1 MADCDIADLGCHLG
15 NQVSEWGQ
23 SAAESF
29 VKSLGEG
36 AVSVLEWL
44 NTFWLGM
51 PTPDVNSSPVATI
64 QENLSWYTFLFALIG
79 ILIALGRMALT
90 HEFRSGAGAVRM
102 IVNLIVVSAVL
113 ATGFTSLM
121 AAGDAF
127 APWVV
132 ERVTGEPMSLQGFM
146 SVDLLLAAGVGPALI
161 LALLAFLASL
171 ANVAFMLVRG
181 ALVLVL
187 FAFLPTLAAAS
198 GSESGAQAFRK
209 AMGWLLAFI
218 LFKPVAGGIYALGI
232 LMLRQPPQITGLD
245 PAANSIYVTSL
256 AIVILLAA
264 ALALPALIKFVAPV
278 AAGGSSGAFSG
289 AGAAA
294 GVVATGAAVV
304 AIGATGGAAAPAAA
318 GAGTTATTSGTAA
331 ATTGTGTT
339 AAANGAASGG
349 AAGGGAAGGGGST
362 PSGGGGSGTG
372 GSSPAG
378 AASDGSS
385 TSSGA
390 GTSSSG
396 ASPRSTSGSGA
407 SPSETTSTGTN
418 GASGAQPAAA
428 PDNSG
433 ATTATTGSSSPDRTR
448 VGAQVVGDLANTG
461 ATAAGAM
468 DDVTEEKR

>member
-1 MADCDIADLGCHLG
+1 MDEACESWHDFACHIG
-15 NQVSEWGQ
+15 NGASAIGQ
-23 SAAESF
+23 SAAADF
-29 VKSLGEG
+29 VRSIGDG
-36 AVSVLEWL
+36 TVSVLEWL

-51 PTPDVNSSPVATI
+51 PSPDVNSSPVTTI
-64 QENLSWYTFLFALIG
+64 QQNLSWYTFFFALVG

-102 IVNLIVVSAVL
+102 IVNLIVVSAAL
-113 ATGFTSLM
+113 TTGFTALM

-127 APWVV
+127 APWIV
-132 ERVTGEPMSLQGFM
+132 ERVTGEPMSLQGFLTR
-146 SVDLLLAAGVGPALI
+146 DLFLATGVGPGLI

-171 ANVAFMLVRG
+171 ANVAFMIVRS

-209 AMGWLLAFI
+209 AIGWLLAFI

-232 LMLRQPPQITGLD
+232 LMLRQPPQISGLD
-245 PAANSIYVTSL
+245 PAANSIYVASL
-256 AIVILLAA
+256 AIVVLLAA

-289 AGAAA
+289 AAATA
-294 GVVATGAAVV
+294 GLVATGAAVV

-331 ATTGTGTT
+331 ATTGTT

-349 AAGGGAAGGGGST
+349 AAGGGTAGGGGST

-372 GSSPAG
+372 GPNPAG
-378 AASDGSS
+378 AASDGPG
-385 TSSGA
+385 TSSG
-390 GTSSSG
+390 GTSSNG
-396 ASPRSTSGSGA
+396 ASSGSTSGSGA

-433 ATTATTGSSSPDRTR
+433 ATTATTGSSSADRTR

>member
-1 MADCDIADLGCHLG
+1 MDECKGIDFDCRLG
-15 NQVSEWGQ
+15 NKIAEWGQ
-23 SAAESF
+23 SAAETF
-29 VKSLGEG
+29 VKSMAEG

-51 PTPDVNSSPVATI
+51 PSPDVNASPVTAI
-64 QENLSWYTFLFALIG
+64 QQNLSWYTFVFALIG
-79 ILIALGRMALT
+79 ILIALGRMAVT

-102 IVNLIVVSAVL
+102 IANLIVVSAVL

-127 APWVV
+127 APWIV
-132 ERVTGEPMSLQGFM
+132 EQVTDDPMSLQGIL
-146 SVDLLLAAGVGPALI
+146 SVDLFLVTGIGPGLI

-171 ANVAFMLVRG
+171 ANVAFMIVRG

-209 AMGWLLAFI
+209 AMSWLLAFI

-232 LMLRQPPQITGLD
+232 LMLKDPPQIAGLD
-245 PAANSIYVTSL
+245 PNANAIYVTSL

-264 ALALPALIKFVAPV
+264 ALALPALIKFIAPV

-289 AGAAA
+289 AAAAA

-331 ATTGTGTT
+331 STTGTT
-339 AAANGAASGG
+339 AAANGAAGGG
-349 AAGGGAAGGGGST
+349 AAGGGTASGGGST
-362 PSGGGGSGTG
+362 PSGGGSGSGTG

-378 AASDGSS
+378 AASDGPG

-390 GTSSSG
+390 GTSSNG
-396 ASPRSTSGSGA
+396 ASSGSTSGSGA

-433 ATTATTGSSSPDRTR
+433 ATTATTGSSSADRTR

>member
-1 MADCDIADLGCHLG
+1 MNECDSWIDFTCWAG
-15 NQVSEWGQ
+15 NGATAITQ
-23 SAAESF
+23 SAAEGF
-29 VKSLGEG
+29 VKSMAEG
-36 AVSVLEWL
+36 SVSVLEWL

-51 PTPDVNSSPVATI
+51 PSPDVNSSSVTAI
-64 QENLSWYTFLFALIG
+64 QENLSWYTFVFALIG

-90 HEFRSGAGAVRM
+90 HEFRSGAGAVQM
-102 IVNLIVVSAVL
+102 IANLIVVSAVL

-121 AAGDAF
+121 VAGDAF
-127 APWVV
+127 APWIV
-132 ERVTGEPMSLQGFM
+132 EQVTDDPMSLQGIL
-146 SVDLLLAAGVGPALI
+146 SVDLFLVTGIGPGLI

-171 ANVAFMLVRG
+171 ANVAFMIVRG

-209 AMGWLLAFI
+209 AMSWLLAFI

-232 LMLRQPPQITGLD
+232 LMLKDPPQIDGLD
-245 PAANSIYVTSL
+245 PNANAIYVTSL

-264 ALALPALIKFVAPV
+264 ALALPALIKFIAPV

-289 AGAAA
+289 AAAAA
-294 GVVATGAAVV
+294 GVVAAGAAVV

-331 ATTGTGTT
+331 ATTGTT
-339 AAANGAASGG
+339 AAANG
-349 AAGGGAAGGGGST
+349 AAGGGAAGGGTASGGGSA
-362 PSGGGGSGTG
+362 PSGGGSGTG
-372 GSSPAG
+372 GSSPAD
-378 AASDGSS
+378 AASDGAG

-390 GTSSSG
+390 GSG
-396 ASPRSTSGSGA
+396 SGSPTQTSGSGA
-407 SPSETTSTGTN
+407 SPSETTSAGTN
-418 GASGAQPAAA
+418 GANGAQPTTA

-433 ATTATTGSSSPDRTR
+433 AAATATTGSSSADRTR
-448 VGAQVVGDLANTG
+448 VGAQVVGDLANAG